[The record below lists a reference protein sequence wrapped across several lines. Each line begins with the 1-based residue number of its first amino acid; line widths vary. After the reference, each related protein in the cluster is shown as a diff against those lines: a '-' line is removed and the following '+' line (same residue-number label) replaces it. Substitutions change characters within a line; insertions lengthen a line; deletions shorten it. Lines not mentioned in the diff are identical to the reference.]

1 MKKKKTV
8 VWIII
13 AVVIAAL
20 AAVGYKIYDLMFNG
34 AVKVQ
39 MVDLIA
45 AIKQCRLQLVI
56 GGSILVIGAIC
67 LVIGRIQKGAKRQI
81 FTVQGGVAVV
91 LALVITIS
99 WICLGPQYSVVNNVL
114 SGNLSLIH
122 I

>member
-45 AIKQCRLQLVI
+45 AIKQCRDCI
-56 GGSILVIGAIC
+56 SA
-67 LVIGRIQKGAKRQI
+67 GRR
-81 FTVQGGVAVV
+81 
-91 LALVITIS
+91 L
-99 WICLGPQYSVVNNVL
+99 
-114 SGNLSLIH
+114 
-122 I
+122 